1 MTHEPKWK
9 PWLDA
14 TTSTRAIIDQQLR
27 AAGWEVDTQELRYGK
42 GARPK
47 GRNLAIAEWPTASGP
62 ADYALFAGLTLV
74 GVVEAKRQNRN
85 VMSVLRTSNVQ
96 SELTSSRMA
105 YVPASCVKRDDQ
117 FIAPGDLIISMSNS
131 RELVGKVAL
140 ATNAHSGFSFGAFL
154 AALRSPAFEPTALWY
169 LVKSSRVQEELR
181 QTASQTTNIAN
192 ISATGM
198 ARIRLPVPPL
208 AEQRRIVAK
217 LDALT
222 ARTARA
228 RADLDRIPALTARYK
243 QVVLAKAFSGEL
255 TGSDGAGW
263 TEVSISEI
271 AEVGTGSTPKRS
283 QAAYY
288 HDGVVPWVTS
298 SVVNRAYVDSADQF
312 ITEQALRE
320 TNCKVFQPGTL
331 LVAMYG
337 EGQTRGRVS
346 VLGIAAATN
355 QALAAISITCD
366 DIVRRDYVYWFLRS
380 QYLALRS
387 AAAGGVQPNLNL
399 GIIKATRIPVPPLT
413 EQVEIV
419 HLVDRAFGELDRMAA
434 EATSALRLIDRLD
447 QAMLAKAFM
456 GELVSQNPSDEPAS
470 VLLDRIRAERASAP
484 KGTRGRRKAAA

>member
-1 MTHEPKWK
+1 MSELPYGWAKATLSELADFNPKHDPSKLGEAVSFVPMPAVNAESGTIEGAINRPLADVWKGFTHFAENDVIFAKITPCM
-9 PWLDA
+9 
-14 TTSTRAIIDQQLR
+14 
-27 AAGWEVDTQELRYGK
+27 ENGK
-42 GARPK
+42 
-47 GRNLAIAEWPTASGP
+47 IAVAK
-62 ADYALFAGLTLV
+62 GLTNGL
-74 GVVEAKRQNRN
+74 GCGSTEFH
-85 VMSVLRTSNVQ
+85 VLRSNGSILPEFLWRFLRQASFRKDAEGAMTGAVGQ
-96 SELTSSRMA
+96 RRVPTDYLKTSEL
-105 YVPASCVKRDDQ
+105 P
-117 FIAPGDLIISMSNS
+117 L
-131 RELVGKVAL
+131 
-140 ATNAHSGFSFGAFL
+140 
-154 AALRSPAFEPTALWY
+154 
-169 LVKSSRVQEELR
+169 
-181 QTASQTTNIAN
+181 
-192 ISATGM
+192 
-198 ARIRLPVPPL
+198 PPL

-222 ARTARA
+222 ARTARV
-228 RADLDRIPALTARYK
+228 RADLDRIPALSARYK
-243 QVVLAKAFSGEL
+243 QAVLAKAFCGEL

-288 HDGVVPWVTS
+288 QDGAVPWVTS

-346 VLGIAAATN
+346 VLGIPAATN

-366 DIVRRDYVYWFLRS
+366 DVVRREYVYWFLRS

-399 GIIKATRIPVPPLT
+399 GIIKATRIPVPPLA

-419 HLVDRAFGELDRMAA
+419 RLVDRAFGELDRMTA
-434 EATSALRLIDRLD
+434 EATSALRLIGRLD

-456 GELVSQNPSDEPAS
+456 GELVSQDPADEPAS
-470 VLLDRIRAERASAP
+470 VLLDRIRAERANAP
-484 KGTRGRRKAAA
+484 KTPRGRRKAAA

>member
-1 MTHEPKWK
+1 MSELPEGWVRTTLGDTTTHRSGNGKLIKGKQHAE
-9 PWLDA
+9 
-14 TTSTRAIIDQQLR
+14 
-27 AAGWEVDTQELRYGK
+27 AAEGLFPAFSASGQDIWVETPEYSGAAVVVSAV
-42 GARPK
+42 GAR
-47 GRNLAIAEWPTASGP
+47 
-62 ADYALFAGLTLV
+62 
-74 GVVEAKRQNRN
+74 
-85 VMSVLRTSNVQ
+85 
-96 SELTSSRMA
+96 
-105 YVPASCVKRDDQ
+105 C
-117 FIAPGDLIISMSNS
+117 
-131 RELVGKVAL
+131 GK
-140 ATNAHSGFSFGAFL
+140 AFL
-154 AALRSPAFEPTALWY
+154 ASGQWSAVANTHIVWPEAEVIDPRWLWLRLNDENFWIKGGSAQPFVKVAATFE
-169 LVKSSRVQEELR
+169 RELE
-181 QTASQTTNIAN
+181 
-192 ISATGM
+192 
-198 ARIRLPVPPL
+198 LPPL

-366 DIVRRDYVYWFLRS
+366 DVVRRDYVYWFLRS